1 MNERIS
7 ELEAL
12 CWEDI
17 PCAPY
22 WDGMPGK
29 HELYTTEKVFNKE
42 KFAELI
48 VRECVT
54 ICEQQRTKILQ
65 NPNDPSWTE
74 HLAEVQTNIKQ
85 HFKVEE

>member
-1 MNERIS
+1 MNERIYELAESCTVDFVDGRGVSLS
-7 ELEAL
+7 EI
-12 CWEDI
+12 DV
-17 PCAPY
+17 
-22 WDGMPGK
+22 G
-29 HELYTTEKVFNKE
+29 

-48 VRECVT
+48 VQECVT

-85 HFKVEE
+85 RFGVEK

>member
-1 MNERIS
+1 MNERIR
-7 ELEAL
+7 ELAEQANIRFGRMAIL
-12 CWEDI
+12 
-17 PCAPY
+17 
-22 WDGMPGK
+22 DGDPRGMARFVTYSK
-29 HELYTTEKVFNKE
+29 FE

-48 VRECVT
+48 VQECVT

>member
-1 MNERIS
+1 MNERIR
-7 ELEAL
+7 ELINQSMESTGVEGL
-12 CWEDI
+12 GGS
-17 PCAPY
+17 Y
-22 WDGMPGK
+22 M
-29 HELYTTEKVFNKE
+29 ELNPE

-48 VRECVT
+48 IQECVT

-85 HFKVEE
+85 HFGV